1 MRIKNTIKGMSLAKY
16 KKKYFDCMAPD
27 CEGIQ
32 KDRGLCPIHLKL
44 FQENIDKKVLPDW
57 SVIEKEGH
65 CMAPGVP
72 EELWDKRGRK
82 SPPLDCRTKDCGN
95 KAKSRGLCV
104 NCYQVAYRFVQR
116 RKTTWEELEERDITT
131 SSYNKRKPEVTTA
144 LHKLIEADSGPL
156 EEADRHLGR
165 KPPATE
171 VTGYHTMPVI
181 EGEDPPRF
189 NHEGNEVS
197 KTAAAFIPQP
207 TPSWA
212 EPAGSEPETI
222 DEEHPSVTSEITQP
236 GVHTMPIV
244 TREERGE
251 TFVEFRP
258 RGTPS
263 LIPDRD
269 EPSADDQE
277 AIQKRMSKA
286 FEKFVF
292 EPPIIKEQGEEELR
306 NMRDAA
312 DKALAEHIFEP
323 PVESTD
329 AANEPD
335 SEELQEM
342 TPAKACSSFLG
353 WAGQPPAEEPEGSL
367 PITFKG
373 IPLLYEP
380 ELGQGNETLIGP
392 KRCEPDAEVFVPPA
406 EEEQPKEPTLDWMK
420 DSKLGEDT
428 ILTGDLDKLG
438 G

>member
-104 NCYQVAYRFVQR
+104 DCYQVAYRFVQR
-116 RKTTWEELEERDITT
+116 RKTTWEQLEERGITT

-165 KPPATE
+165 KPPAT
-171 VTGYHTMPVI
+171 
-181 EGEDPPRF
+181 
-189 NHEGNEVS
+189 
-197 KTAAAFIPQP
+197 AAFIPQS

-222 DEEHPSVTSEITQP
+222 DKEHPSVTSEITQP
-236 GVHTMPIV
+236 RVHTMPIV

-269 EPSADDQE
+269 EPPADDQE
-277 AIQKRMSKA
+277 AI
-286 FEKFVF
+286 
-292 EPPIIKEQGEEELR
+292 
-306 NMRDAA
+306 
-312 DKALAEHIFEP
+312 
-323 PVESTD
+323 
-329 AANEPD
+329 
-335 SEELQEM
+335 
-342 TPAKACSSFLG
+342 
-353 WAGQPPAEEPEGSL
+353 
-367 PITFKG
+367 
-373 IPLLYEP
+373 
-380 ELGQGNETLIGP
+380 
-392 KRCEPDAEVFVPPA
+392 
-406 EEEQPKEPTLDWMK
+406 
-420 DSKLGEDT
+420 
-428 ILTGDLDKLG
+428 
-438 G
+438 

>member
-72 EELWDKRGRK
+72 EELWDKRGRR

-116 RKTTWEELEERDITT
+116 RKTTWEELEERGITT

-165 KPPATE
+165 KPPAE
-171 VTGYHTMPVI
+171 
-181 EGEDPPRF
+181 
-189 NHEGNEVS
+189 
-197 KTAAAFIPQP
+197 
-207 TPSWA
+207 
-212 EPAGSEPETI
+212 EP
-222 DEEHPSVTSEITQP
+222 
-236 GVHTMPIV
+236 
-244 TREERGE
+244 
-251 TFVEFRP
+251 
-258 RGTPS
+258 
-263 LIPDRD
+263 
-269 EPSADDQE
+269 E

-292 EPPIIKEQGEEELR
+292 KPPMTKEQGEEELR
-306 NMRDAA
+306 NMEDEVG
-312 DKALAEHIFEP
+312 KALAEHIFEP
-323 PVESTD
+323 CLAEPEPEEP
-329 AANEPD
+329 AAPI
-335 SEELQEM
+335 
-342 TPAKACSSFLG
+342 
-353 WAGQPPAEEPEGSL
+353 GQPSPE
-367 PITFKG
+367 K
-373 IPLLYEP
+373 
-380 ELGQGNETLIGP
+380 
-392 KRCEPDAEVFVPPA
+392 
-406 EEEQPKEPTLDWMK
+406 PTLDWMK

-438 G
+438 GLALTTNENQGEKS